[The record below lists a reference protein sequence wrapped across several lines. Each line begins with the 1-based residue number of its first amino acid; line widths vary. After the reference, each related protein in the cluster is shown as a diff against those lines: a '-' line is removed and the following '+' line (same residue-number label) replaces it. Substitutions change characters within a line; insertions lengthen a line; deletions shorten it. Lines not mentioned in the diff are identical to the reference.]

1 MNKTCQQQMHLP
13 TEKNENS
20 TLGEC
25 ATTMSYKDIK
35 GPADFHTRSSR
46 RFTLDTKERI
56 VCVIVLSDEQ

>member
-1 MNKTCQQQMHLP
+1 MHLP